1 MRCVKFLRFP
11 CSPFVS
17 AAPFPYSSMPLRPH
31 SAVLSS
37 YPIISTI
44 PRVSSRRLHAL
55 RFWRLVRL
63 VRPVRLV
70 WKLSANPTHPSTE
83 MRSTVLSPLHHLRR
97 TLDSLLAK
105 LIPSTPTATLSLTSP
120 FPTTRVKGWTS
131 LYEMVTFRPDV
142 GYGEALRRE
151 RWQRGVINWASW
163 MTGVGAVAGLGGVG
177 VWAAQRWFKRR

>member
-1 MRCVKFLRFP
+1 
-11 CSPFVS
+11 
-17 AAPFPYSSMPLRPH
+17 MPLGGVVSLLLTASTASQCCALLLPH
-31 SAVLSS
+31 RLSNITCPVLPSCDS
-37 YPIISTI
+37 CDSCEPPTCVRTPAST
-44 PRVSSRRLHAL
+44 
-55 RFWRLVRL
+55 
-63 VRPVRLV
+63 
-70 WKLSANPTHPSTE
+70 THPSTE

-120 FPTTRVKGWTS
+120 FPTTTVKGWTS

-163 MTGVGAVAGLGGVG
+163 MTGVGAAAGLGGVG